1 MISSAIFFV
10 CLAVALLELDTTYA
24 FQLTFSRGIIA
35 GPILGLITGDF
46 IGGLQIGIFTELLF
60 ADISPLGGIL
70 PPSAVGCCGVSL
82 ALHYLG
88 IPLYISFFFGVL
100 CALVLAYAE
109 RTARKRRCRWV
120 VFWEQRI
127 LKNPSCVNK
136 AVALS
141 LLASFGSTFLLFTV
155 LLSLAA
161 GVTAWIVPYLSD
173 QAHLAFKFA
182 YVAVPWIGIATLIAS
197 FRLKT
202 R

>member
-1 MISSAIFFV
+1 MINATIFLV
-10 CLAVALLELDTTYA
+10 CLLSALLEMDTTYA
-24 FQLTFSRGIIA
+24 FQLTLSRGIIA
-35 GPILGLITGDF
+35 GPILGALTGDF

-70 PPSAVGCCGVSL
+70 PPSAVGCCGVAM
-82 ALHYLG
+82 ALHFLG
-88 IPLYISFFFGVL
+88 APLYIAFFFGVL
-100 CALVLAYAE
+100 CSLVLVYAE
-109 RTARKRRCRWV
+109 RLARKRRCRWL

-136 AVALS
+136 TVALS
-141 LLASFGSTFLLFTV
+141 LLASFGSTFVLFT
-155 LLSLAA
+155 LLLA
-161 GVTAWIVPYLSD
+161 LSALVSGWMLPHLTE

-182 YVAVPWIGIATLIAS
+182 YVAVPWIGITTLIAS

>member
-1 MISSAIFFV
+1 MISPVIFLV

-24 FQLTFSRGIIA
+24 FQLTLSRGIIA

-88 IPLYISFFFGVL
+88 VPLYIAFFFGVC
-100 CALVLAYAE
+100 CALILVYAE
-109 RTARKRRCRWV
+109 RLARKRRCRWL

-127 LKNPSCVNK
+127 LKNPACVNK
-136 AVALS
+136 TVALS
-141 LLASFGSTFLLFTV
+141 LLASFGSTFVLFTV
-155 LLSLAA
+155 LLALTAA
-161 GVTAWIVPYLSD
+161 ITAWWVPHFSEE
-173 QAHLAFKFA
+173 AHLAFKFA
-182 YVAVPWIGIATLIAS
+182 YVAVPWIGITTLIAS